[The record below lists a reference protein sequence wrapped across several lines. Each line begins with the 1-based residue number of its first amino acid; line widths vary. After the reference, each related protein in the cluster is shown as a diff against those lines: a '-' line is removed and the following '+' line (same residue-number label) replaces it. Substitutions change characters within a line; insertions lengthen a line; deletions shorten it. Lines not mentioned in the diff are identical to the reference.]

1 MTTVRTPPLRLIS
14 HVALLA
20 VLTGPAQGGERLTPT
35 IDVKDMRVVVAYVS
49 TGELVN
55 LQAKFGAHIDRR
67 ELRQDYR
74 HGFSIL
80 KTHRETGARTCE
92 IYLPNEMRPREVDDE
107 PTLSL
112 GHELLHCM
120 LGDYHR

>member
-1 MTTVRTPPLRLIS
+1 MSRTLYRAMAAVAYLVYAAPALAGELIK
-14 HVALLA
+14 
-20 VLTGPAQGGERLTPT
+20 PT
-35 IDVKDMRVVVAYVS
+35 LDVKDMRVVVTYVS

-55 LQAKFGAHIDRR
+55 LQAKFGARVDRR

-92 IYLPNEMRPREVDDE
+92 IYLPNEMRPREIDDE
-107 PTLSL
+107 ATLSL